1 MKGITTIL
9 LLLLFTSCTNFDFVD
24 DEANYDYGVKVEKI
38 VIKKREAKKIVLV
51 VRPNFEFD
59 KALLSDTDKA
69 EINGFI
75 DLIRGLKGK
84 LYIEGHTDYIGRDE
98 YNKELSL
105 KRAQAVY
112 IYMAENLNMSDFEV
126 FIYGK
131 GESELLSDEKTLD
144 ANRLNRR
151 VVLSFEEVLDN

>member
-1 MKGITTIL
+1 MKEITTLIL
-9 LLLLFTSCTNFDFVD
+9 LLLFISCANFDLVD
-24 DEANYDYGVKVEKI
+24 DKANYDYGVKVEKI

-59 KALLSDTDKA
+59 KAILSDTDKA
-69 EINGFI
+69 GIKGFTDSI
-75 DLIRGLKGK
+75 KGLKGK

-112 IYMAENLNMSDFEV
+112 RYMAETLDMKDYEV

-131 GESELLSDEKTLD
+131 GESELLSEEKTLD

-151 VVLSFEEVLDN
+151 VVLSFEEILDK

>member
-1 MKGITTIL
+1 MKGINTIL
-9 LLLLFTSCTNFDFVD
+9 LLLLLTSCKNLDLVD
-24 DEANYDYGVKVEKI
+24 DKANYDYGVKVEKI
-38 VIKKREAKKIVLV
+38 VIKKREAKRIILV

-59 KALLSDTDKA
+59 KAILSDTDKE

-75 DLIRGLKGK
+75 KEIRGLKGK

-98 YNKELSL
+98 YNKNLSL

-112 IYMAENLNMSDFEV
+112 LYMAENMDMRDYKV

-131 GESELLSDEKTLD
+131 GETELLSKEKTLS

-151 VVLSFEEVLDN
+151 VVLSFEEVLDD